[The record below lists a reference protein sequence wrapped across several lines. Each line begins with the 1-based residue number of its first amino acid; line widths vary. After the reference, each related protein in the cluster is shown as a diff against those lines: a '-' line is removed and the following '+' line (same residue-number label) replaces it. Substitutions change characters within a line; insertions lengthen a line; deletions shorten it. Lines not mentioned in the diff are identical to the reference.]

1 MADPADGALLLRLA
15 TWLSPT
21 FPVGGFSYSHGLES
35 AVHDRL
41 VTDRADLEAWLS
53 ALVDFGSG
61 WNDAVL
67 FAEAWRHAGSSG
79 DLAELADLAEAMAGA
94 RERHMESTLQGQAF
108 LSAAAGWSHAGLP
121 DLPAD
126 MPYAVAVGAVCGAH
140 GVPLATALSLYLQ
153 AFAANIVQASIRLGV
168 TGQTGAMQT
177 VAGLEPLVLI
187 VAARAAVSSLD
198 DLGGSTFLS
207 EVAAMRHETTPSRL
221 FRS

>member
-1 MADPADGALLLRLA
+1 MAEPAEGALLLRLA

-41 VTDRADLEAWLS
+41 VTDRTDLEAWLS

-67 FAEAWRHAGSSG
+67 FVEAWRRAGAGG
-79 DLAELADLAEAMAGA
+79 DLTELAELGEAMAGA

-108 LSAAAGWSHAGLP
+108 LSAAAGWSRTGLP
-121 DLPAD
+121 EMPAE
-126 MPYAVAVGAVCGAH
+126 MPYAAAVGAVCGAH
-140 GVPLATALSLYLQ
+140 RVPLETALSLYLQ

-177 VAGLEPLVLI
+177 VAALEPLVLT
-187 VAARAAVSSLD
+187 VAARAALSSLD

-207 EVAAMRHETTPSRL
+207 EVASMRHETTPSRL